1 MFLKNN
7 FPNITLNVILHE
19 LKQEWFCILN
29 PNAYDKQ
36 ATRTHHTNQ
45 YETNPDLPQS
55 CIDDA
60 ILTLPQRWSSVKS
73 VF

>member
-1 MFLKNN
+1 MN
-7 FPNITLNVILHE
+7 
-19 LKQEWFCILN
+19 KQE
-29 PNAYDKQ
+29 
-36 ATRTHHTNQ
+36 TRTHHTNQ

-60 ILTLPQRWSSVKS
+60 ILTLPQRWSNVKS